1 MAASERT
8 LGEIHEALA
17 VYFVGLLRTSATIMA
32 NKDATIEE
40 KMFARIPAPEQSV
53 MVAFLKNNSI
63 TAAKSKSNAIGEL
76 EQLLQGGSGK
86 PTEAEIEAAMS
97 SIDFSQRMN

>member
-8 LGEIHEALA
+8 LGDIHEALS
-17 VYFVGLLRTSATIMA
+17 VYFLGVLQTSARIMA
-32 NKDATIEE
+32 NPDATIEE

-63 TAAKSKSNAIGEL
+63 TASKSKANAVGEL
-76 EQLLQGGSGK
+76 ERLLMKGSGK
-86 PTEAEIEAAMS
+86 PSEAEIASAME

>member
-8 LGEIHEALA
+8 LGEIHEALS

-32 NKDATIEE
+32 NPDATIEE

-63 TAAKSKSNAIGEL
+63 TASKSKGSAIGEL
-76 EQLLQGGSGK
+76 ERLLQKGSGK
-86 PTEAEIEAAMS
+86 PTDQEIAAAMEHV
-97 SIDFSQRMN
+97 DLTQRMN